1 MKIRTATQADL
12 PRVNELRRQ
21 VNDLHVAGKPD
32 VFRPGFGEALQQ
44 HLHTVFAQDDH
55 EVLVAETEEG
65 VVGFALLR
73 FIDHPGS
80 PYRLPAR
87 FLAVEEFG
95 VDEGFRRQGI
105 GRALFAAIRGV
116 ARERDVKRI
125 ELNMWE
131 FNEDALNFYESIGFS
146 TYRRYMEFTID

>member
-1 MKIRTATQADL
+1 MKIRKATHADL

-44 HLHTVFAQDDH
+44 HLYAVFAQDDH

-73 FIDHPGS
+73 CIDHPGS

-105 GRALFAAIRGV
+105 GRALFEAICGV
-116 ARERDVKRI
+116 ARERDVSRI

-131 FNEDALNFYESIGFS
+131 FNEDALKFYEAIGFS